1 VSRNERP
8 LMTKAT
14 TTPPVP
20 LEDQLCFSIYSAEIA
35 IQRAYKPLLDGLGLT
50 YPQYLVLN
58 VLWREDAQTVG
69 GIAHQ
74 LALESSTL
82 TPLLK
87 RMEEAGLLRRTR
99 NPENERQVIIALT
112 QEGNS
117 LRFQAGCLNES
128 LLLASRQTPDHLAEL
143 NRLIRQLR
151 DAIYSHAGAS
161 EGGPPKPVTA
171 PQSGMAGASAA

>member
-1 VSRNERP
+1 
-8 LMTKAT
+8 MTEAT
-14 TTPPVP
+14 TAPPVP

-35 IQRAYKPLLDGLGLT
+35 IQRAYKPLLDGLRLT

-69 GIAHQ
+69 GIAQQ

-87 RMEEAGLLRRTR
+87 RMEAAGLLRRTR

-112 QEGNS
+112 SEGDS
-117 LRFQAGCLNES
+117 LRFRAGCLNDN
-128 LLLASRQTPDHLAEL
+128 LLLASGQTPGHLAEL
-143 NRLIRQLR
+143 NRLVRQLR
-151 DAIYSHAGAS
+151 DAIYSHTGNS
-161 EGGPPKPVTA
+161 ERAEPGPVATPE
-171 PQSGMAGASAA
+171 S

>member
-1 VSRNERP
+1 VKGLP
-8 LMTKAT
+8 MTDAT
-14 TTPPVP
+14 TAPPVP

-69 GIAHQ
+69 GIAQQ

-87 RMEEAGLLRRTR
+87 RMEAAGLLRRTR

-112 QEGNS
+112 PEGDT
-117 LRFQAGCLNES
+117 LRFRAGCLNAN
-128 LLLASRQTPDHLAEL
+128 LLEASGQTVSEL
-143 NRLIRQLR
+143 GKLNQLIRQLR
-151 DAIYSHAGAS
+151 DAIYAHTGALGVG
-161 EGGPPKPVTA
+161 EPRMDPDPK
-171 PQSGMAGASAA
+171 G

>member
-1 VSRNERP
+1 
-8 LMTKAT
+8 MTKGT

-58 VLWREDAQTVG
+58 VLWRQDAQTVG

-87 RMEEAGLLRRTR
+87 RMEAAGLLRRTR

-112 QEGNS
+112 PE
-117 LRFQAGCLNES
+117 
-128 LLLASRQTPDHLAEL
+128 
-143 NRLIRQLR
+143 
-151 DAIYSHAGAS
+151 
-161 EGGPPKPVTA
+161 VTVFA
-171 PQSGMAGASAA
+171 FVPAA

>member
-1 VSRNERP
+1 MRKDN
-8 LMTKAT
+8 LN
-14 TTPPVP
+14 PPVP

-58 VLWREDAQTVG
+58 VLWRKDTQTVG

-87 RMEEAGLLRRTR
+87 RLEAAGLLRRTR
-99 NPENERQVIIALT
+99 NPDNERQVIIALT
-112 QEGNS
+112 PEGDR
-117 LRFQAGCLNES
+117 LRFRAGCLGET
-128 LLLASRQTPDHLAEL
+128 LLEASGQTAEELADI
-143 NRLIRQLR
+143 NRKIRQLR
-151 DAIYSHAGAS
+151 DAVSRRTQPQGGS
-161 EGGPPKPVTA
+161 EEG
-171 PQSGMAGASAA
+171 SAAGS

>member
-1 VSRNERP
+1 
-8 LMTKAT
+8 MTKAI

-20 LEDQLCFSIYSAEIA
+20 LDDQLCFSIYSAEIA

-58 VLWREDAQTVG
+58 VLWRDDAQTVG

-87 RMEEAGLLRRTR
+87 RMEAAGLLRRTR

-112 QEGNS
+112 PEGDA
-117 LRFQAGCLNES
+117 LRFRAGCLNAN
-128 LLLASRQTPDHLAEL
+128 LLEASGQTVGQLGKL
-143 NRLIRQLR
+143 NELIRQLR
-151 DAIYSHAGAS
+151 DAIYAHTGALS
-161 EGGPPKPVTA
+161 PGEPGKDPNPLG
-171 PQSGMAGASAA
+171 

>member
-1 VSRNERP
+1 
-8 LMTKAT
+8 MTKGT
-14 TTPPVP
+14 TAPPVP

-35 IQRAYKPLLDGLGLT
+35 IQRSYKPLLDQLGLT

-69 GIAHQ
+69 GIAQQ

-87 RMEEAGLLRRTR
+87 RMEAARLLRRTR

-112 QEGNS
+112 PEGDS
-117 LRFQAGCLNES
+117 LRFRAGCLNEN
-128 LLLASRQTPDHLAEL
+128 LLLASGQTPGQLAEL
-143 NRLIRQLR
+143 NRLVRQLR

-161 EGGPPKPVTA
+161 EGAEPGPVTA
-171 PQSGMAGASAA
+171 PES

>member
-1 VSRNERP
+1 
-8 LMTKAT
+8 MTDVT
-14 TTPPVP
+14 TAPPAP

-69 GIAHQ
+69 GIAQQ

-87 RMEEAGLLRRTR
+87 RMEAAGLLRRTR
-99 NPENERQVIIALT
+99 NPKNERQVIIALT
-112 QEGNS
+112 PEGDA
-117 LRFQAGCLNES
+117 LRFRAGCLNAN
-128 LLLASRQTPDHLAEL
+128 LLEASGQTVVQLGKL
-143 NRLIRQLR
+143 NQLIRQLR
-151 DAIYSHAGAS
+151 DAIYAHTGALGVG
-161 EGGPPKPVTA
+161 EPGLDLDPK
-171 PQSGMAGASAA
+171 G

>member
-1 VSRNERP
+1 
-8 LMTKAT
+8 MTNGA

-58 VLWREDAQTVG
+58 VLWREDALTVG

-87 RMEEAGLLRRTR
+87 RMEAAGLLRRTR

-112 QEGNS
+112 PEGDS
-117 LRFQAGCLNES
+117 LRFRAGCLNAN
-128 LLLASRQTPDHLAEL
+128 LLEASGQTAGDLGKLNHLVK
-143 NRLIRQLR
+143 QLR
-151 DAIYSHAGAS
+151 DAIYSHTGAL
-161 EGGPPKPVTA
+161 GGAEP
-171 PQSGMAGASAA
+171 GMDPASKG